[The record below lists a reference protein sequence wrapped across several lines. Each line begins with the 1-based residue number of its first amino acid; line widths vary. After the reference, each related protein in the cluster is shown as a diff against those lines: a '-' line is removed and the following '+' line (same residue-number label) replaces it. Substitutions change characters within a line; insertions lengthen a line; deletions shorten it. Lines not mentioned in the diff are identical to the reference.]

1 MKNLMKNNNLNYREI
16 FNMKEYNEQNTT
28 DRGTKKKPTI
38 INKIRLNKFKA
49 YFCVL
54 CIRNSK
60 NLQNILLEEGMN
72 IIIEKLDILHIF
84 RKILKD
90 DMNNEKLEKIEV
102 IGMSD
107 KCKQNLENIKI
118 FSNINS

>member
-1 MKNLMKNNNLNYREI
+1 M
-16 FNMKEYNEQNTT
+16 
-28 DRGTKKKPTI
+28 
-38 INKIRLNKFKA
+38 
-49 YFCVL
+49 L
-54 CIRNSK
+54 CIRNTK